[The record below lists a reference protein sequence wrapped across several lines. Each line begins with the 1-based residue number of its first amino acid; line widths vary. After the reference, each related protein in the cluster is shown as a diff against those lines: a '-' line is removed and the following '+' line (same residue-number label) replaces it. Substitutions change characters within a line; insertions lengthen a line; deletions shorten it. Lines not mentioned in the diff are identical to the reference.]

1 MQKKTLKKK
10 DLSKNVK
17 FYYAAV
23 AVIILGY
30 IILSI
35 GDADSFTSLT
45 LGPIILVV
53 GYLIIIP
60 LALLS
65 GVRKKDGNKES
76 SDTKK

>member
-1 MQKKTLKKK
+1 MQKKRVEKK

-65 GVRKKDGNKES
+65 GVRKKDGNKEL